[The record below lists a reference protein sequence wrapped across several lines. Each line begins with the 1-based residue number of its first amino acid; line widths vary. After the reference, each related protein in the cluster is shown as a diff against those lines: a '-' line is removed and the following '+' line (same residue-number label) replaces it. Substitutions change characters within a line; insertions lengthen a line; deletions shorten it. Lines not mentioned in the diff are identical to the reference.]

1 MSERAAWRDRLYTI
15 IFEHDTFGGRAFD
28 VVLIVAILT
37 SVLVVMLDS
46 VAPIRARV
54 GPTLRLLEWFFTILF
69 TIEYVLRLL
78 SARGAWRYA
87 RSFFGIVDL
96 ISVLP
101 TYISVVVPG
110 GQVLAVVRIL
120 RVLRVFRVLK
130 MVQYIGEAAV
140 LTTALRQSRTK
151 IIIFLVTVLTIVV
164 IVGSLL
170 YLIEGP
176 ASGFDSIPRAMY
188 WAIVTLTTVGYGDIA
203 PRSPVGQ
210 SLAAL
215 VMLLGYAIIAV
226 PTGIVTVEL
235 ANAGRALRGR
245 TCPACGLTDHDGD
258 ALHCKR
264 CGTALPPSVIRPS
277 ASGSR

>member
-28 VVLIVAILT
+28 VALIVAILA
-37 SVLVVMLDS
+37 SVVVVMIDS
-46 VAPIRARV
+46 VAGIRTRF
-54 GPTLRLLEWFFTILF
+54 GPGLRWLEWAFTVLF
-69 TIEYVLRLL
+69 TIEYILRLA
-78 SARGAWRYA
+78 SARGPFRYA

-96 ISVLP
+96 VSVLP
-101 TYISVVVPG
+101 SYISVILPG

-130 MVQYIGEAAV
+130 MVQYIGEANLLA
-140 LTTALRQSRTK
+140 TALRQARTK
-151 IIIFLVTVLTIVV
+151 IVVFTITVIAIVV

-176 ASGFDSIPRAMY
+176 ASGFDNIPRAMY

-203 PRSPVGQ
+203 PRTPVGQ
-210 SLAAL
+210 ALAAV

-235 ANAGRALRGR
+235 ANADRTLRGR
-245 TCPACGLTDHDGD
+245 ACPGCGLVGHERD
-258 ALHCKR
+258 AVHCKR
-264 CGTALPPSVIRPS
+264 CGHVLPD
-277 ASGSR
+277 G